1 MALADR
7 IGTDNRWISLVE
19 SGSTNTSLDRLLD
32 LADALGA
39 PPAALMPGGPWPDDL
54 GPRPPDRG

>member
-1 MALADR
+1 MTSPAPM
-7 IGTDNRWISLVE
+7 ISLVE

-32 LADALGA
+32 LAVALDV

-54 GPRPPDRG
+54 GPRPAA